1 MACDGVVW
9 RRIGGRALVAR
20 MDRFIDREHAGAAL
34 AAELS
39 GRDVGGP
46 ASVVLGIPRGGVVV
60 ADVVARQLGAELD
73 VLGVEKIGAPWNP
86 ELAVGA
92 VGEGGALWIDPEI
105 SAYVDGDVLTR
116 AIERERAELRDKL
129 ADVRRLRPRIELTGR
144 TVIVVDDGIATG
156 STVRAALLALEGV
169 QPARLVLAVPVGPP
183 ETLADLA
190 DVADDI
196 VCPLQPSVFRAVG
209 LWYETF
215 GQTSQQQVLEVF
227 ARRAAVPEGG
237 TLT

>member
-1 MACDGVVW
+1 
-9 RRIGGRALVAR
+9 
-20 MDRFIDREHAGAAL
+20 MDRFVDREHAGAAL

-39 GRDVGGP
+39 VRVAGWP
-46 ASVVLGIPRGGVVV
+46 TPVVLGIPRGGVVV
-60 ADVVARQLGAELD
+60 ADVVARRLGAELD
-73 VLGVEKIGAPWNP
+73 ILGVEKIGAPWNP

-105 SAYVDGDVLTR
+105 SRHVDPAALTR

-144 TVIVVDDGIATG
+144 TAIVVDDGIATG

-169 QPARLVLAVPVGPP
+169 HPARRVLAVPVGPP

-190 DVADDI
+190 DAADDI
-196 VCPLQPSVFRAVG
+196 ICPLQPPVFRAVG

-215 GQTSQQQVLEVF
+215 EQTSQQQVLEVF
-227 ARRAAVPEGG
+227 ARRAAATEGNV
-237 TLT
+237 LT

>member
-1 MACDGVVW
+1 
-9 RRIGGRALVAR
+9 

-39 GRDVGGP
+39 VRILGWP
-46 ASVVLGIPRGGVVV
+46 APVVLGIPRGGVVV
-60 ADVVARQLGAELD
+60 ADVVARRLGAELD

-105 SAYVDGDVLTR
+105 SAQVDGAVLTL
-116 AIERERAELRDKL
+116 AIERERTELRDKL
-129 ADVRRLRPRIELTGR
+129 AEVRRLRPRIDLTGR
-144 TVIVVDDGIATG
+144 TAIVVDDGIATG
-156 STVRAALLALEGV
+156 STVRAALLALEAV
-169 QPARLVLAVPVGPP
+169 QPARRVLAVPVGPP
-183 ETLADLA
+183 ETLAGLA

-196 VCPLQPSVFRAVG
+196 VCPLQPLVFRAVG
-209 LWYETF
+209 LWYESF

-227 ARRAAVPEGG
+227 ARRAAAPEGG